1 MRHGKVNALDLELLL
16 AVREAGP
23 ATADL
28 VLTARTMTPE
38 QARAVGLVDEVVTPD
53 DLMEH
58 ALREAERL
66 ARMPVETFA
75 VTKTQLRRDA
85 IRRIEADGPLDAD
98 RLLATWTSA
107 EVRAA
112 IGAFLDALAAR
123 RA

>member
-1 MRHGKVNALDLELLL
+1 
-16 AVREAGP
+16 
-23 ATADL
+23 
-28 VLTARTMTPE
+28 
-38 QARAVGLVDEVVTPD
+38 
-53 DLMEH
+53 MEH